1 MGAGASAMDGEGCSS
16 DAEGAGA
23 GASPGEGSAAGA
35 TIASGG
41 AARRVGVGADVVVGV
56 ARGDAVTGG
65 GTTVGV
71 TTGGGSVSAVALG
84 VGAGAE
90 RDSGTSGATGPCRA
104 GCGCV
109 SEGGGKRKSLTAA
122 PAGAASRSAELR
134 ARQVERIFVAADMAG
149 GAE

>member
-1 MGAGASAMDGEGCSS
+1 MGAGAGAMDGEGCSS
-16 DAEGAGA
+16 GADGAGA
-23 GASPGEGSAAGA
+23 GASPGEGSAEGA
-35 TIASGG
+35 TNASGV
-41 AARRVGVGADVVVGV
+41 AARGVGVGEVVGV

-65 GTTVGV
+65 GTTVGA

-90 RDSGTSGATGPCRA
+90 RDSGTSGATGPCRS

-109 SEGGGKRKSLTAA
+109 SDGGGKRKSLTAA

>member
-1 MGAGASAMDGEGCSS
+1 ADGAGT
-16 DAEGAGA
+16 
-23 GASPGEGSAAGA
+23 GASPGEGSTAGA
-35 TIASGG
+35 TIVSGV
-41 AARRVGVGADVVVGV
+41 AARGVGVGVGV

-65 GTTVGV
+65 GATVGV
-71 TTGGGSVSAVALG
+71 TRGGGSVSAVALG
-84 VGAGAE
+84 GGAGAE
-90 RDSGTSGATGPCRA
+90 RDPGTAGATGPCRS

-109 SEGGGKRKSLTAA
+109 SDGGGKRKSLTAA